1 MSPSQTPTCD
11 DLRAQGHW
19 NPDWDAMASLAPD
32 WTEQFMRMVSVP
44 LNSPALDARTF
55 ELVCIAID
63 ASVTHMFA
71 PGTRRHIRRALDLGV
86 RADEIVAVL
95 QLTATL
101 GLHTMSLAAPLL
113 QQELR
118 ERQATAG
125 EPVSSASSV
134 EAACQGAQER

>member
-1 MSPSQTPTCD
+1 MSRCPTPTCD
-11 DLRAQGHW
+11 ALRAQGHW
-19 NPDWDAMASLAPD
+19 NADWDAMAALSPE
-32 WTEQFMRMVSVP
+32 WTEQFMKMVSIP
-44 LNSPALDARTF
+44 LESPALDARTF

-71 PGTRRHIRRALDLGV
+71 PGTRLHIRRALDLGV
-86 RADEIVAVL
+86 SADEVMAVL

-118 ERQATAG
+118 ERQAAA
-125 EPVSSASSV
+125 SA
-134 EAACQGAQER
+134 E

>member
-1 MSPSQTPTCD
+1 MSLGPTPTCD
-11 DLRAQGHW
+11 ALRAQGHW
-19 NPDWDAMASLAPD
+19 NTDWDAMASLAPD
-32 WTEQFMRMVSVP
+32 WTEQFMRMVSIP
-44 LNSPALDARTF
+44 LNSPALSPQVF

-86 RADEIVAVL
+86 RPEEILAVL

-113 QQELR
+113 QEELR
-118 ERQATAG
+118 ERQARAG
-125 EPVSSASSV
+125 QP
-134 EAACQGAQER
+134 AQETS

>member
-1 MSPSQTPTCD
+1 MSHAHTPTCD
-11 DLRAQGHW
+11 ALRAEGHW

-32 WTEQFMRMVSVP
+32 WTEQFMRMVSIP
-44 LNSPALDARTF
+44 LNSPALSPQTF

-86 RADEIVAVL
+86 STEEIVAVL

-113 QQELR
+113 QEELR
-118 ERQATAG
+118 KRQGPPDQPA
-125 EPVSSASSV
+125 
-134 EAACQGAQER
+134 

>member
-1 MSPSQTPTCD
+1 MSRAHTPTCD
-11 DLRAQGHW
+11 ALRAEGHW
-19 NPDWDAMASLAPD
+19 NSDWDAMAELSPD
-32 WTEQFMRMVSVP
+32 WTEQFMRMVSIP

-86 RADEIVAVL
+86 STEEIMAVL

-113 QQELR
+113 QEELR
-118 ERQATAG
+118 KRQATPGQPA
-125 EPVSSASSV
+125 
-134 EAACQGAQER
+134 

>member
-11 DLRAQGHW
+11 ALHAQGHW

-32 WTEQFMRMVSVP
+32 WTEQFMRMVSFP
-44 LNSPALDARTF
+44 LNSPALDSRTF

-86 RADEIVAVL
+86 SADEIVAVL

-101 GLHTMSLAAPLL
+101 GLHTMSMAAPLL

-118 ERQATAG
+118 ERQATAN
-125 EPVSSASSV
+125 EPP
-134 EAACQGAQER
+134 QEC

>member
-1 MSPSQTPTCD
+1 
-11 DLRAQGHW
+11 
-19 NPDWDAMASLAPD
+19 MAALSPD
-32 WTEQFMRMVSVP
+32 WTEQFMRMVSIP

-86 RADEIVAVL
+86 STEEIMAVL

-113 QQELR
+113 QEELR
-118 ERQATAG
+118 ERQATPDQPA
-125 EPVSSASSV
+125 
-134 EAACQGAQER
+134 

>member
-1 MSPSQTPTCD
+1 MTHAPTPTCD
-11 DLRAQGHW
+11 ALRAAGHW
-19 NPDWDAMASLAPD
+19 NTDWDAMASLAPD
-32 WTEQFMRMVSVP
+32 WTEQFMRMVSIP
-44 LNSPALDARTF
+44 LNSPALDPRTF

-86 RADEIVAVL
+86 STEEVMAVL

-101 GLHTMSLAAPLL
+101 GLHTMSLAAPML

-118 ERQATAG
+118 ERQA
-125 EPVSSASSV
+125 
-134 EAACQGAQER
+134 AAAKPA

>member
-1 MSPSQTPTCD
+1 MSHAHTPTCD
-11 DLRAQGHW
+11 ALRAEGHW

-32 WTEQFMRMVSVP
+32 WTEQFMRMVSIP
-44 LNSPALDARTF
+44 LNSPALNPQTF

-86 RADEIVAVL
+86 STEEIVAVL

-113 QQELR
+113 QEELR
-118 ERQATAG
+118 KRQATPDQPA
-125 EPVSSASSV
+125 
-134 EAACQGAQER
+134 

>member
-1 MSPSQTPTCD
+1 MNRDATPTCD
-11 DLRAQGHW
+11 ALRAAGHW
-19 NPDWDAMASLAPD
+19 NPDWDAMAALSPD
-32 WTEQFMRMVSVP
+32 WTEQFMRMVSIP

-86 RADEIVAVL
+86 STEEIMAVL

-118 ERQATAG
+118 DRQA
-125 EPVSSASSV
+125 
-134 EAACQGAQER
+134 AAAQAA

>member
-1 MSPSQTPTCD
+1 MGRHGVSGAGLD
-11 DLRAQGHW
+11 RAVYAHGQL
-19 NPDWDAMASLAPD
+19 S
-32 WTEQFMRMVSVP
+32 TE
-44 LNSPALDARTF
+44 LPALDSRTF

-86 RADEIVAVL
+86 SADEIVAVL

-101 GLHTMSLAAPLL
+101 GLHTMSMAAPLL

-118 ERQATAG
+118 ERQATAN
-125 EPVSSASSV
+125 EPA
-134 EAACQGAQER
+134 

>member
-1 MSPSQTPTCD
+1 MTREPTPTCD
-11 DLRAQGHW
+11 ALRAEGHW
-19 NPDWDAMASLAPD
+19 NSDWDAMASLAPD
-32 WTEQFMRMVSVP
+32 WTEQFMRMVSIP
-44 LNSPALDARTF
+44 LNSPALDPRTF
-55 ELVCIAID
+55 ELICIAID

-86 RADEIVAVL
+86 STEEIMVVL

-118 ERQATAG
+118 ERQA
-125 EPVSSASSV
+125 
-134 EAACQGAQER
+134 AAAKPA

>member
-1 MSPSQTPTCD
+1 MSLAHTPACD
-11 DLRAQGHW
+11 ALRAEGHW
-19 NPDWDAMASLAPD
+19 NSDWDAMASLAPD
-32 WTEQFMRMVSVP
+32 WTEQFMRMVSIP
-44 LNSPALDARTF
+44 LNSPALSPQTF

-86 RADEIVAVL
+86 STEEIVAVL

-113 QQELR
+113 QEELR
-118 ERQATAG
+118 KRQATPDQPA
-125 EPVSSASSV
+125 
-134 EAACQGAQER
+134 